1 MTVDEEEVLAGTL
14 ETHEYPEPGDEV
26 LVKVESVMY
35 PTSFFISLPHGV
47 KTISS
52 LTEDERTLE
61 QTRDQWSSMEE
72 SMQSLYSSSR
82 RHILHSLPAPGSL
95 VACLDSGRWKR
106 AMFLENNLGLVY
118 SEVHLLDQ
126 GTQRSV
132 LTRNIRALDQSH
144 ALLPA
149 RVMEACIADVE
160 PPGDQ
165 GWTRDAAQLMISL
178 CSSSKYLKA
187 KVVGRNDKLVINLIA
202 IYDDEEVDIG
212 IKLVENN
219 FACHEV

>member
-26 LVKVESVMY
+26 LVKVESVMF

-47 KTISS
+47 KIFSS
-52 LTEDERTLE
+52 LTEDEKILE
-61 QTRDQWSSMEE
+61 QTHDQWSSMEE
-72 SMQSLYSSSR
+72 SMQGLYYNSR
-82 RHILHSLPAPGSL
+82 RPILHSLPAPGSL

-165 GWTRDAAQLMISL
+165 GWTRDAAQLMISI

-187 KVVGRNDKLVINLIA
+187 KVVDSNVKLVIKLIA
-202 IYDDEEVDIG
+202 CHDDEEVDIG
-212 IKLVENN
+212 NKLVEKK
-219 FACHEV
+219 FACHEL

>member
-1 MTVDEEEVLAGTL
+1 
-14 ETHEYPEPGDEV
+14 
-26 LVKVESVMY
+26 
-35 PTSFFISLPHGV
+35 
-47 KTISS
+47 
-52 LTEDERTLE
+52 
-61 QTRDQWSSMEE
+61 
-72 SMQSLYSSSR
+72 
-82 RHILHSLPAPGSL
+82 
-95 VACLDSGRWKR
+95 
-106 AMFLENNLGLVY
+106 MFLENDLGLVY

-126 GTQRSV
+126 GTQRNV

-165 GWTRDAAQLMISL
+165 GWTRDAARLMISL

-187 KVVGRNDKLVINLIA
+187 KVVGSNDKLLINLIA
-202 IYDDEEVDIG
+202 IYDDEEADIG
-212 IKLVENN
+212 NKLVENN

>member
-26 LVKVESVMY
+26 LVKVESVMF

-47 KTISS
+47 KIFSS
-52 LTEDERTLE
+52 LTEDEKILE
-61 QTRDQWSSMEE
+61 QTHDQWSSMEE
-72 SMQSLYSSSR
+72 SMQCLYSSSR

-165 GWTRDAAQLMISL
+165 GWTRDAAQLMISI

-202 IYDDEEVDIG
+202 IYDDEEADIG
-212 IKLVENN
+212 NKLVENN